1 MKFACT
7 TNFLITQGRLRR
19 LDDVMKIAVLAGVLF
34 GISGV
39 CLAGGPVLPIPA
51 SNVLFSHRISAQ
63 QPDLIVDK
71 FEANNENVRE
81 VLRSLF
87 KKMGVAGYTIDPT
100 VQGNVTLSLSRVPL
114 SIALESLMRQVD
126 ASYRV
131 DSGIYIVLSQ
141 QTSKGERSFPSE
153 AALFSPRERG
163 SVFDLSR
170 LKSNRSPVQRAPNE
184 NPIGDKMISTSTNEG
199 EDIRDFLYRMFS
211 EANVSF
217 ALSPKIE
224 GKAYGQFNSMKLK
237 DVLAVL
243 GEVHGFHAELRAGC
257 YVLQPT
263 LQIAMNLAPSKSSR
277 ILVLDGGTVELMAP
291 PRAST
296 ASQLP
301 AKRLRSVP
309 VADEITA
316 LFRQMNAKYRISP
329 NLPKVSGNLPSE
341 SKASRLYRLKNL
353 ANVSVKIENGVYV
366 VRPK

>member
-1 MKFACT
+1 
-7 TNFLITQGRLRR
+7 
-19 LDDVMKIAVLAGVLF
+19 MKIAVLAGVLF

-39 CLAGGPVLPIPA
+39 CQADCSTPGLLEGEAT
-51 SNVLFSHRISAQ
+51 FSHRTNAPQ
-63 QPDLIVDK
+63 AMQIVDK
-71 FEANNENVRE
+71 FEAKNENVRE

-87 KKMGVAGYTIDPT
+87 KKMGVVGYTIHPD
-100 VQGNVTLSLSRVPL
+100 VQGNVTLSLSQVPL
-114 SIALESLMRQVD
+114 NIALESLMRQVD
-126 ASYRV
+126 ASYLV
-131 DSGIYIVLSQ
+131 DSGIYMVERE
-141 QTSKGERSFPSE
+141 QTSEAER
-153 AALFSPRERG
+153 LFYREGAGVIGFRGPREGG

-184 NPIGDKMISTSTNEG
+184 DPIGDKMISTSTNEG

-224 GKAYGQFNSMKLK
+224 GKAYCQFNSMKLK

-263 LQIAMNLAPSKSSR
+263 LQVAMNLAPSKSSR

-296 ASQLP
+296 AGKLP

-329 NLPKVSGNLPSE
+329 NLPKISGNLPSE

-353 ANVSVKIENGVYV
+353 ANVSVKLENGVNV

>member
-7 TNFLITQGRLRR
+7 TIFLITQGRFRR

-39 CLAGGPVLPIPA
+39 CTADGSTLGLSDGEA
-51 SNVLFSHRISAQ
+51 SFSHRISAPQ
-63 QPDLIVDK
+63 RIQIVEK
-71 FEANNENVRE
+71 FEAKNENVRE

-87 KKMGVAGYTIDPT
+87 KKVEVVGYNIDPT
-100 VQGNVTLSLSRVPL
+100 VQGNVTVNLSQVPFTVVLEAVLRQVNARYRVESEIWQVLSKEKSPSPLSRISTNSGIHFVTGDRAPL
-114 SIALESLMRQVD
+114 SSPIQKEPVGMGVGEKLITIG
-126 ASYRV
+126 
-131 DSGIYIVLSQ
+131 SGS
-141 QTSKGERSFPSE
+141 
-153 AALFSPRERG
+153 
-163 SVFDLSR
+163 D
-170 LKSNRSPVQRAPNE
+170 
-184 NPIGDKMISTSTNEG
+184 
-199 EDIRDFLYRMFS
+199 EDIRDFLSRIFS
-211 EANVSF
+211 EAYVSF
-217 ALSPKIE
+217 VLSPKIE
-224 GKAYGQFNSMKLK
+224 GKAYCTFNSMMLK
-237 DVLAVL
+237 DVLAFL

-263 LQIAMNLAPSKSSR
+263 LQVAMNLAPSKSSR

-296 ASQLP
+296 AGKLP

-316 LFRQMNAKYRISP
+316 LFRQMNAKCRISP
-329 NLPKVSGNLPSE
+329 NLPKISGNLPSE

-353 ANVSVKIENGVYV
+353 ANVSVKLKNGVYV